1 MSEQLG
7 MALSAFDAA
16 LNGLRAALSPF
27 PELAAALFDGTDEWR
42 DLLEYKLAPHFAGEG
57 CLVVAVAGG
66 TNTGKSTVFNML
78 LGETAS
84 PVRATA
90 AATCRP
96 VVAGN
101 TDRARQCLEGKLVP
115 EFTPVP
121 LTTPEAVLSFDG
133 PENAMYVHETP
144 ALPDRLVFLD
154 TPDIDSIVKRNWD
167 VAEHIRAAGDVLV
180 AVVTPEKYK
189 DDRVIEFFQRAHAAG
204 RLILP
209 LMNKA
214 NPAND
219 YAAARAQLADFCT
232 AVGLE
237 DAPLFA
243 LPYDFSQSDDP
254 ARPIPPLMGAQTLRE
269 CIEAVDVAELKRKVY
284 RETLSRFVDEA
295 GAFLV
300 RACDWSKRLHR
311 VRDDFRD
318 RARAF
323 STRYDPAPGPE
334 IGGLFHQFVQA
345 RRGTFGRTVGKAG
358 GALARGAA
366 VVGRSVRQ
374 AVFKRTALEAGD
386 AKTTETDLR
395 RRHRRDIERITQDLA
410 TSYLESARKLDAPI
424 ANIVSSALESL
435 DVQNTMGRVA
445 DAALKAESPSADFR
459 AHAER
464 TLERWWNEHSDKRR
478 VLLALD
484 TILALVPAAIAIPL
498 SLYVGGIGVPEAMI
512 FAGPLMEQFFAR
524 VIEYQFGDALFDFL
538 SPWRDEQRAALDAA
552 LQQYV
557 AGHALRELDAALLPF
572 GSGTFTELE
581 TWLEQCRTTLQ
592 TS

>member
-7 MALSAFDAA
+7 AALTAFDAA
-16 LNGLRAALSPF
+16 LNGLQAALSAF
-27 PELAAALFDGTDEWR
+27 PELGDVLFEGTDEWR

-78 LGETAS
+78 LGETTS

-96 VVAGN
+96 VLAGN
-101 TDRARQCLEGKLVP
+101 AGRARQCLAGKLVP

-121 LTTPEAVLSFDG
+121 LTVPEGVLTFDG
-133 PENAMYVHETP
+133 PDSVMYVHENP
-144 ALPDRLVFLD
+144 ALPERLVFLD

-189 DDRVIEFFQRAHAAG
+189 DERVIEFFQRAHAAG
-204 RLILP
+204 RLIFP

-219 YAAARAQLADFCT
+219 YAAARAQLADFC
-232 AVGLE
+232 AAAGVE

-243 LPYDFSQSDDP
+243 LPCDFSLSEDP
-254 ARPIPPLMGAQTLRE
+254 ARPIPGLCGAKTLRE

-284 RETLSRFVDEA
+284 RDTLSRFVEEA
-295 GAFLV
+295 GAFLE
-300 RACDWSKRLHR
+300 RAVEWSKRLHR
-311 VRDDFRD
+311 VRDDFCES
-318 RARAF
+318 ARAF
-323 STRYDPAPGPE
+323 SARYDPAPGPE
-334 IGGLFHQFVQA
+334 VGGLFHEFVQA
-345 RRGTFGRTVGKAG
+345 RRGAFGRTVGKAG
-358 GALARGAA
+358 GAIARGAS
-366 VVGRSVRQ
+366 VVGRSVRR
-374 AVFKRTALEAGD
+374 AVFERTALEGGD
-386 AKTTETDLR
+386 GKVTETDLR
-395 RRHRRDIERITQDLA
+395 RRHRRDIERIAQDLA
-410 TSYLESARKLDAPI
+410 TAYLESARKLDAPV
-424 ANIVSSALESL
+424 AAIVLRAVQSL
-435 DVQNTMGRVA
+435 DIQSAAGRVA
-445 DAALKAESPSADFR
+445 DAALTADSPSDAFR
-459 AHAER
+459 AHAQR
-464 TLERWWNEHSDKRR
+464 TLEKWWNEHSDKRR

-498 SLYVGGIGVPEAMI
+498 SVYVGGIGVPEAMI

-538 SPWRDEQRAALDAA
+538 SPWRDEQRAALAAA
-552 LQQYV
+552 LQEHV
-557 AGHALRELDAALLPF
+557 TEPALRELAAALVPF
-572 GSGTFTELE
+572 DGDTFNALD
-581 TWLEQCRTTLQ
+581 TWLEQCRTMLQ